1 MKLMWDLVCYGTG
14 EVCQGVLWYLVMV
27 QGRYA
32 RVCYGTWY
40 LVQVRYG
47 RVCYGTWYL
56 VQGRYGKVC
65 QGVTSD

>member
-40 LVQVRYG
+40 LVQ
-47 RVCYGTWYL
+47 
-56 VQGRYGKVC
+56 GRYGKVC